1 MGTLSHLDE
10 LEAEAIYIIRE
21 VAAECEKP
29 VMLYSIGKDSSV
41 MLHLALKA
49 FYPEK
54 PPFPFLHV
62 NTTWKFKEMIEFR
75 DKTAKKYGLDMIE
88 YINEEGV
95 KKGINPFD
103 HGSAYTDIMKTQ
115 ALKQALDKYG
125 FTAAFGGGRRDEEKS
140 RAKERILSFRNA
152 QHAWDP
158 KNQRPEMWKLFNT
171 KIQKGEEV
179 RVFPLSNWTEADIWE
194 YIERE
199 NIEIPSLYF
208 AKERPVVY
216 RDGNIIM
223 VDDDRMK
230 LRPGE
235 KIEMKSV
242 RFRTLGCYPLTGG
255 PQRTHSL
262 RLSRRRSVRYPQR
275 EPPELLTTR
284 QQAVWSVERGR
295 DTSKMSGLLKFITCG
310 SVDDGKSTLIGH
322 ILYDSK
328 LLYADQEK
336 ALELDSKVGSR
347 GGAIDYSLLLD
358 GLMAE
363 REQGITI
370 DVAYRYF
377 TTDKRSFIVA
387 DTPGHEEYTRNM
399 AVGASFADLAVILI
413 DAKQGV
419 LVQTRRHA
427 RICALMGIRYFVFAV
442 NKMDLVGY
450 DEKRF
455 NEIVEQIN
463 ELSSELSLP
472 NITIIPVSATEGD
485 NVTKKSENIPWYKGP
500 ALLTYLED
508 IDIAEDNTEAGFY
521 MPVQRVCRPDHTF
534 RGFQGQI
541 EDGEI
546 HVGDEINTLPSNET
560 AKVKSIHVGF
570 DTVDSAQKGQPVTI
584 QLDREVDVSRGC
596 VLTVDSGAKVASSI
610 TATLLWMDD
619 DELYNGKNF
628 FVKLGT
634 KMIPGTV
641 THIDYTIDVNTGEQ
655 KSADTLAKNGIAVCR
670 IAFADRIVVDEF
682 KKHKTLGELILI
694 DRVTDMTSACGV
706 VEEVHTEETGLYEG
720 RVDRNV
726 RAAIKGQKA
735 VIVPF
740 AAGNVTRDFVESVE
754 KKLSIDGRHTYLY
767 APDIR
772 EDVNAVLKHL
782 HHAGIIVLLFA
793 SEQQIAGIKVEGAE
807 VYNGDWNADGEL
819 DSDEIADEIRKESV
833 YDAAQ
838 VHDGNYI

>member
-1 MGTLSHLDE
+1 MSELSHLDE

-41 MLHLALKA
+41 MLHLAMKA

-75 DKTAKKYGLDMIE
+75 DRRAKELGIEMIE

-95 KKGINPFD
+95 KQGINPFD

-140 RAKERILSFRNA
+140 RAKERIFSFRNEH
-152 QHAWDP
+152 HAWDP
-158 KNQRPEMWKLFNT
+158 KNQRPEMWKLYNSQ
-171 KIQKGEEV
+171 IQKHQEV
-179 RVFPLSNWTEADIWE
+179 RVFPLSNWTETDIWQ
-194 YIERE
+194 YIRRE
-199 NIEIPSLYF
+199 KIEIPSLYF
-208 AKERPVVY
+208 AKVRPVVY

-235 KIEMKSV
+235 KIEHKSV

-255 PQRTHSL
+255 CESTATTL
-262 RLSRRRSVRYPQR
+262 DEIIDETLSAVSSER
-275 EPPELLTTR
+275 TTR
-284 QQAVWSVERGR
+284 VIDNEAAGSMERRKREGY
-295 DTSKMSGLLKFITCG
+295 SKMSGLLKFITCG

-413 DAKQGV
+413 DATQGV
-419 LVQTRRHA
+419 LIQTRRHA
-427 RICALMGIRYFVFAV
+427 RICALMGINSFVFAV
-442 NKMDLVGY
+442 NKMDLVDY
-450 DEKRF
+450 SKERFDEIEK
-455 NEIVEQIN
+455 QIQ
-463 ELSSELSLP
+463 ELAGELNLQT
-472 NITIIPVSATEGD
+472 IQIIPVSATEGD
-485 NVTKKSENIPWYKGP
+485 NVTKKSDAIDWYEGP
-500 ALLTYLED
+500 TLLSYLED
-508 IDIAEDNTEAGFY
+508 VDVAEDSHEKGFY

-534 RGFQGQI
+534 RGFQGQV
-541 EDGEI
+541 ENGNI
-546 HVGDEINTLPSNET
+546 HVGDELTTLPSNEK
-560 AKVKSIHVGF
+560 AKVKSIYVG
-570 DTVDSAQKGQPVTI
+570 DKDSKEAKKGQPVTI

-596 VLTVDSGAKVASSI
+596 VLTVDSGVKTASTL
-610 TATLLWMDD
+610 TATILWMDD
-619 DELYNGKNF
+619 DELFRGKNF
-628 FVKLGT
+628 FFKLGT
-634 KMIPGTV
+634 KTIPCSV
-641 THIDYTIDVNTGEQ
+641 TEISYAVDVNTGE
-655 KSADTLAKNGIAVCR
+655 KKDVKNLAKNEIASCK
-670 IAFADRIVVDEF
+670 ISLADRIVIDEF
-682 KKHKTLGELILI
+682 KNHKTMGEFILI
-694 DRVTDMTSACGV
+694 DRVTNMTSACGV
-706 VEEVHTEETGLYEG
+706 VEEVHEKEHSVYEG
-720 RVDRNV
+720 RVDRAV
-726 RAAIKGQKA
+726 RAATNGQKA
-735 VIVPF
+735 ITV
-740 AAGNVTRDFVESVE
+740 
-754 KKLSIDGRHTYLY
+754 
-767 APDIR
+767 
-772 EDVNAVLKHL
+772 
-782 HHAGIIVLLFA
+782 
-793 SEQQIAGIKVEGAE
+793 
-807 VYNGDWNADGEL
+807 
-819 DSDEIADEIRKESV
+819 
-833 YDAAQ
+833 
-838 VHDGNYI
+838 